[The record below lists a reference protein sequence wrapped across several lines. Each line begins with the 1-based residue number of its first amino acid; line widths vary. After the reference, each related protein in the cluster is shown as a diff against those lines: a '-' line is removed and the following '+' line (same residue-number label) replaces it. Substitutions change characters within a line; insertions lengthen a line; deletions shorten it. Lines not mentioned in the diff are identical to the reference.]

1 MDFTFEALNL
11 HCEKFTLEKIV
22 HPKISADKCIQG
34 VKQFGGG
41 GGGGG
46 GGNFKQPKKIFEI
59 LATQKNIP
67 ILYLDLK
74 KRP

>member
-22 HPKISADKCIQG
+22 HPKISADKCIQS
-34 VKQFGGG
+34 VKQFGPDLDPNRLQKLNPRGGG

-46 GGNFKQPKKIFEI
+46 GGGTLLFPAYIG
-59 LATQKNIP
+59 
-67 ILYLDLK
+67 
-74 KRP
+74 